1 MLCCYLTFIGFIGG
15 AGWFVACCPLPA
27 TGDMRRHE
35 IDLIR
40 KISKSMKMDGC
51 ERRIFYLQTVDT
63 QRKSF
68 FGLHPPRERYIA
80 KKQAS
85 GRYEQTNT
93 LARVVVPQ

>member
-1 MLCCYLTFIGFIGG
+1 MRCKRCAVILLLLVSLVVLGG
-15 AGWFVACCPLPA
+15 LLPT